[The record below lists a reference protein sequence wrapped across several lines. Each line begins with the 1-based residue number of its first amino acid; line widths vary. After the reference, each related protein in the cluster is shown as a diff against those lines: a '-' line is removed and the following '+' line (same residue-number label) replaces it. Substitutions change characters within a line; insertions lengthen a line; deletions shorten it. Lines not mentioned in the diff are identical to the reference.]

1 MKHSFIITVCITL
14 LSVFVS
20 CSSED
25 NDSKLDTYSL
35 TDVNSLVVSSDSF
48 FFPSDSI
55 LKGWNTLSS
64 QQSRIKYLTRAGGV
78 PMIDSAISRRYDR
91 LDQQGKNYKLL
102 ITKKNREYFKNVP
115 AGIYVVQ
122 NYTVTDSV
130 AIPLKSSGF
139 IMNSPNCGWTPG
151 GGNYERGYSALQV
164 PKLITQLYVMK
175 TNLVHIVCDINGYNY
190 DLWCPCKPEELEFK
204 YGVIR
209 FP

>member
-78 PMIDSAISRRYDR
+78 PMIDSA
-91 LDQQGKNYKLL
+91 
-102 ITKKNREYFKNVP
+102 T
-115 AGIYVVQ
+115 
-122 NYTVTDSV
+122 
-130 AIPLKSSGF
+130 
-139 IMNSPNCGWTPG
+139 
-151 GGNYERGYSALQV
+151 
-164 PKLITQLYVMK
+164 
-175 TNLVHIVCDINGYNY
+175 LVST
-190 DLWCPCKPEELEFK
+190 
-204 YGVIR
+204 
-209 FP
+209 